1 MSQSTKHLL
10 NNVVRIAGSAV
21 SKYPSL
27 SPHKSE
33 LRHCIMYIAVKEGGF
48 TNKAI
53 SKILRVM
60 HIFMNGDS
68 ARAFHMLEAEGEKL
82 KKDAEEAGQK
92 LIEAAKLLRLPEDF
106 FYKTSWFADDRV
118 KRIAEGVHE
127 LDSAASLIDCYHI
140 AAMTL
145 QPIKYEE
152 GAIKYIENPAAQEY
166 ISNEAKDLG
175 KHGGASGDALASGK
189 MVVDLIDELP
199 VEIIPKADAFVA
211 KLVLNVL
218 GTGDYESL
226 KKQAEMYRSKTGRT
240 AIKPV
245 PEIAADNPSDT
256 PSIQEKIDQRIA
268 EILNNTKK

>member
-10 NNVVRIAGSAV
+10 NSVVRIAGSAV

-27 SPHKSE
+27 SPHKGE

-53 SKILRVM
+53 TKILRLI

-68 ARAFHMLEAEGEKL
+68 ARGFRMLEAEGDKL
-82 KKDAEEAGQK
+82 RKDTEEAGQK
-92 LIEAAKLLRLPEDF
+92 LIEAAKLLSLPEDF
-106 FYKTSWFADDRV
+106 FFKTSWFADNRV
-118 KRIAEGVHE
+118 KRVADEVHE
-127 LDSAASLIDCYHI
+127 LDSAASLMDCYHI

-145 QPIKYEE
+145 QPIKYEDGE
-152 GAIKYIENPAAQEY
+152 IKYIENPAAKEY
-166 ISNEAKDLG
+166 ISIETKDRG

-189 MVVDLIDELP
+189 MIKHLIDELP

-211 KLVLNVL
+211 KLVVNVL
-218 GTGDYESL
+218 DTGDYESL
-226 KKQAEMYRSKTGRT
+226 IKQAEKYRRKTGRT
-240 AIKPV
+240 AIKPASK
-245 PEIAADNPSDT
+245 IAAHT

-268 EILNNTKK
+268 EILSNTKK